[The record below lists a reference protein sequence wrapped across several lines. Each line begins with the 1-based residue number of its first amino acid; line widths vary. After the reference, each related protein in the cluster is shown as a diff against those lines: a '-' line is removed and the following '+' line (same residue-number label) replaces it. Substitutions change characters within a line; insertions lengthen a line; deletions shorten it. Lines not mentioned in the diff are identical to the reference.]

1 MSLTVIFFFRGGL
14 QEKVVKHNR
23 KAAEESLDLVNREKQ
38 HKMNE
43 LDVVVPLRLNQ
54 VTSSFENCGVP
65 LLIKPSAARPSKALL
80 LSFPSS

>member
-1 MSLTVIFFFRGGL
+1 MIFFRGGL

-38 HKMNE
+38 QKMNE

-54 VTSSFENCGVP
+54 VTSTFETCGVP
-65 LLIKPSAARPSKALL
+65 LLIKPSAHLQSHCALRD
-80 LSFPSS
+80 LSRHFS